1 MWMSQQLPSWAMI
14 KCRKIPNSDLE
25 SHICP
30 PPGKEPPSRSRTA
43 KAFVCNSAR
52 RKKGLIY
59 FQNWSKFFFFL
70 DILLCKKNKFSL
82 VFLFPAFLSAGHQ
95 LNVNLAFLQQHTVSA
110 KNVHAIK
117 HSDYFHWID
126 IILMSLLLVEQ
137 ALHHFS

>member
-1 MWMSQQLPSWAMI
+1 MM

-25 SHICP
+25 SHVCS
-30 PPGKEPPSRSRTA
+30 PPGKEPPSSSRTA
-43 KAFVCNSAR
+43 TAFVCNSAR
-52 RKKGLIY
+52 RKKGFIY
-59 FQNWSKFFFFL
+59 FQNWSKINFFL
-70 DILLCKKNKFSL
+70 HSALQKNQYSL
-82 VFLFPAFLSAGHQ
+82 VFLFPAFLPAGHQ
-95 LNVNLAFLQQHTVSA
+95 FNINFAFLQQHAVWA